1 MMSRLKISCHCYVT
15 TPLGSGNPIAVK
27 ETPSIE
33 CSLNRPGSGSS
44 HHGDSLIPII
54 LCLGERDPRKET
66 KMASAWETFVANAV
80 DWLRGASLSHGAGQG
95 FPDEQAL
102 TQYLALGL
110 RKEFME
116 HFGLEADSAALPGHI
131 PFRDGPTPEDKAAW
145 AASQDDKW
153 IAVHGVN
160 FVPDILI
167 RQTPGKSGP
176 VLPVEVK
183 LLKTSGGQ
191 GFATA
196 IGQALIYS
204 ARYGRA
210 VIFVGVETEASTD
223 KKPFS
228 LEPGP
233 VGEKLMA
240 RLAEEGVTVI
250 VRDVRSNS

>member
-1 MMSRLKISCHCYVT
+1 M
-15 TPLGSGNPIAVK
+15 A
-27 ETPSIE
+27 
-33 CSLNRPGSGSS
+33 
-44 HHGDSLIPII
+44 
-54 LCLGERDPRKET
+54 GEWK
-66 KMASAWETFVANAV
+66 TFVINAV
-80 DWLRGASLSHGAGQG
+80 DWLRGASLSHGAVQG
-95 FPDEQAL
+95 FLDEQAL

-110 RKEFME
+110 RKEFIE
-116 HFGLEADSAALPGHI
+116 HFGLEADSAALPDHI

-145 AASQDDKW
+145 AACQDDKW

-160 FVPDILI
+160 FVPDILV
-167 RQTPGKSGP
+167 RQTPGKPGS

-210 VIFVGVETEASTD
+210 VIFVGVETEASPD

>member
-1 MMSRLKISCHCYVT
+1 MSCAKLFTSM
-15 TPLGSGNPIAVK
+15 TPRSGFTVSNA
-27 ETPSIE
+27 
-33 CSLNRPGSGSS
+33 
-44 HHGDSLIPII
+44 
-54 LCLGERDPRKET
+54 ERDPRKET
-66 KMASAWETFVANAV
+66 KMAGEWEIFVTNAV
-80 DWLRGASLSHGAGQG
+80 DWLRGASLSHGAVQG

-116 HFGLEADSAALPGHI
+116 YFGLEAGSAALPDHI

-145 AASQDDKW
+145 AACQDDKW
-153 IAVHGVN
+153 IAVHGVH

-210 VIFVGVETEASTD
+210 TCASASCFQAVGGSTART
-223 KKPFS
+223 P
-228 LEPGP
+228 P
-233 VGEKLMA
+233 VPPP
-240 RLAEEGVTVI
+240 R
-250 VRDVRSNS
+250 